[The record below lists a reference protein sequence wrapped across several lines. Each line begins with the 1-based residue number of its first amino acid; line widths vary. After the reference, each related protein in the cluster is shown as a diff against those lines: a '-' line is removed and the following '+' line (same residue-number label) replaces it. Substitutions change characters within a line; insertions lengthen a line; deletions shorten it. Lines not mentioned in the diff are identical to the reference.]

1 MKKIEH
7 TFDVCFVAFS
17 EINTDAR
24 LLNIARTYAQNNLK
38 VGIIAIGETSDI
50 PRFAEEN
57 IIFFPVRKSYLK
69 RTWLRWLSFNY
80 YAKKYL
86 KICSCKVA
94 FASDFYSL
102 YLGRKLKKKYNS
114 KLIYDSREI
123 YSALGPLFQSPLK
136 QRILIDLERKWLNDV
151 EQIVVS
157 APKDADY
164 IREFYKLNHS
174 FEVILNLPPF
184 KEKVNSNLIRAK
196 YHIPQNKNIL
206 IYQGMILPG
215 RGLVP
220 LISSLPFLPDS
231 YLCIFGDGPL
241 KSQLSELAK
250 SLKVE
255 DRVIF
260 AGNINYDEL
269 HNWTCS
275 ADIGICFIEPISV
288 SYQYALP
295 NKLFEYSMA
304 GIPTLA
310 SNLFAIKEIIDNN
323 PIGKA
328 IPQDSSPR
336 EIALA
341 VQEIL
346 NNIDFYKE
354 QTKIAAPKYCF
365 ESQTNTILLLLK

>member
-1 MKKIEH
+1 MKKIEN

-17 EINTDAR
+17 EISTDAR
-24 LLNIARTYAQNNLK
+24 LLNIARTYSQHNFK
-38 VGIIAIGETSDI
+38 VGIIAIGEASDI

-57 IIFFPVRKSYLK
+57 IIFFPVKKSYMK
-69 RTWLRWLSFNY
+69 RAWLRWLSFNY
-80 YAKKYL
+80 YAKKFL
-86 KICSCKVA
+86 KTCSCKVV

-102 YLGRKLKKKYNS
+102 YFGHKLKKKYNS

-123 YSALGPLFQSPLK
+123 YSALGPLFESPLK
-136 QRILIDLERKWLNDV
+136 QRILINLERKWLNDV
-151 EQIVVS
+151 NQIVVS

-164 IREFYKLNHS
+164 IRDFYKLNHD
-174 FEVILNLPPF
+174 FEVIMNLPPF
-184 KEKVNSNLIRAK
+184 REKVNSNLIRAK

-206 IYQGMILPG
+206 IYQGMLLPG
-215 RGLVP
+215 RGLIP

-231 YLCIFGDGPL
+231 YFYIFGDGPL
-241 KSQLSELAK
+241 KSQLTELAK
-250 SLKVE
+250 SLNIE
-255 DRVIF
+255 NRVIF
-260 AGNINYDEL
+260 AGIKNYDEL

-295 NKLFEYSMA
+295 NKLFEYCMA

-328 IPQDSSPR
+328 IPFDSSPR
-336 EIALA
+336 EIAVA
-341 VQEIL
+341 IKEIFS
-346 NNIDFYKE
+346 NIDYYKE

-365 ESQTNTILLLLK
+365 ESQTNTILSLIK

>member
-1 MKKIEH
+1 MKKGEH

-24 LLNIARTYAQNNLK
+24 LLNIARTYSQNNFK
-38 VGIIAIGETSDI
+38 VGIIAIGENSDI

-57 IIFFPVRKSYLK
+57 IIFFPVKKSYAK
-69 RTWLRWLSFNY
+69 RAWLRWLYFNY

-86 KICSCKVA
+86 KTCSCKVA

-102 YLGRKLKKKYNS
+102 YVGRILKKKYNS

-136 QRILIDLERKWLNDV
+136 QKILISLERKWLNDV
-151 EQIVVS
+151 NQIVVS

-164 IREFYKLNHS
+164 IRDFYKLKQS

-184 KEKVNSNLIRAK
+184 KEINNTNLIRAK
-196 YHIPQNKNIL
+196 YQIPQNKKIL
-206 IYQGMILPG
+206 IYQGMLLPG
-215 RGLVP
+215 RGLIP
-220 LISSLPFLPDS
+220 LISALNFLPDF
-231 YLCIFGDGPL
+231 YICIFGEGPIKAQL
-241 KSQLSELAK
+241 KELAI
-250 SLKVE
+250 SLNIEK
-255 DRVIF
+255 RVIF
-260 AGNINYDEL
+260 VGNVNYDEL

-295 NKLFEYSMA
+295 NKLFEYCMA

-310 SNLFAIKEIIDNN
+310 SNLFAIQEIIDNN
-323 PIGKA
+323 QIGKA
-328 IPQDSSPR
+328 IPLDSSPR
-336 EIALA
+336 EIAVA

-346 NNIDFYKE
+346 NNINYYKE
-354 QTKIAAPKYCF
+354 QTRSAARKFCF
-365 ESQTNTILLLLK
+365 ESQTNTILSLIK